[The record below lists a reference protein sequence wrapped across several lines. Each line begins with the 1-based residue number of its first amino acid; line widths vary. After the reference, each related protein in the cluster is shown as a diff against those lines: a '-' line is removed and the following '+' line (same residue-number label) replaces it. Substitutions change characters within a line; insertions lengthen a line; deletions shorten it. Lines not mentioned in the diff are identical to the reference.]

1 MDAGLSRL
9 NYISVVLLVIIF
21 VNFIEPQ
28 YKLFFCVHE
37 GNTIFF
43 SLMFVDIDD
52 LICIFLYSA
61 STNYVSSRT
70 DHVISLILARVNL
83 VKLIRAVVQ
92 SQT

>member
-1 MDAGLSRL
+1 M
-9 NYISVVLLVIIF
+9 
-21 VNFIEPQ
+21 EPQ
-28 YKLFFCVHE
+28 YKLFFSAHVD
-37 GNTIFF
+37 NTIFF
-43 SLMFVDIDD
+43 SLMFLDIDD

-61 STNYVSSRT
+61 STNYVSTRN